1 MRGGFGSNPGRAV
14 GLLLA
19 AALAGGGC
27 QHIPVADPA
36 TAAPTVRLRVRLPDL
51 GEAKGRTL
59 EVWIARPLGKPSG
72 PLVLHLTGDS
82 GRHGLDL
89 QLFTAVSRWGY
100 PVAVFGSPD
109 WIETFPKEVATR
121 PALAR
126 DLDTVARAAARAAGV
141 PEEAPMVLLGQS
153 RGAGLAVEAAAEP
166 SLRERLFGVVA
177 LGLCPDEEH
186 VWVNDGIG
194 RPYRDKA
201 LLAALPIEVI
211 QSTHDHYMSASA
223 ARKAFGPDTGLHA
236 LHPIE
241 STGHTFGGGRD
252 ALLEQLKASLA
263 RVAGR

>member
-1 MRGGFGSNPGRAV
+1 MSTQSSVPGRMV
-14 GLLLA
+14 GLLFA
-19 AALAGGGC
+19 AALGGAGC
-27 QHIPVADPA
+27 QHQPIADPA
-36 TAAPTVRLRVRLPDL
+36 TAAPTVRLKVRLPDL
-51 GEAKGRTL
+51 GDAKGRTL
-59 EVWIARPLGKPSG
+59 EVWVARPLGNPSG
-72 PLVLHLTGDS
+72 PIVLHLTGDS

-89 QLFTAVSRWGY
+89 QLFTAVTRWGY

-109 WIETFPKEVATR
+109 WIDTFPKEMATR

-126 DLDTVARAAARAAGV
+126 DLDVIARAVARATGV
-141 PEEAPMVLLGQS
+141 ADDQRVVLLGQS

-252 ALLEQLKASLA
+252 AMLEQLKASLVH
-263 RVAGR
+263 VAGR

>member
-1 MRGGFGSNPGRAV
+1 MPHLSPLPGRAAR
-14 GLLLA
+14 LLLA
-19 AALAGGGC
+19 AALGGAGC
-27 QHIPVADPA
+27 QHLPVADPA
-36 TAAPTVRLRVRLPDL
+36 TSAPVTRLSVRLPDL

-59 EVWIARPLGKPSG
+59 EVWSARPLGKAAG

-89 QLFTAVSRWGY
+89 QLFTSVTRWGY
-100 PVAVFGSPD
+100 PVAIFGSPD
-109 WIETFPKEVATR
+109 WIETFPREMATR
-121 PALAR
+121 PSLAR
-126 DLDTVARAAARAAGV
+126 DLDTVARAVARAMSL
-141 PEEAPMVLLGQS
+141 PEDARVVILGQS
-153 RGAGLAVEAAAEP
+153 RGAGLAVEAAAEA

-211 QSTHDHYMSASA
+211 QSTHDQYMSASA

-241 STGHTFGGGRD
+241 ATGHTFGGGRD
-252 ALLEQLKASLA
+252 AMLEQLEASLA
-263 RVAGR
+263 RVAR